1 MSGKEPHPKGR
12 QVNLRMDPEMERDL
26 NELRDL
32 ASTKIFSPNL
42 TDILRAVIK
51 AGVPIVR
58 AELLGSSSPSPQ
70 ATPQDAALNIQ
81 ARSTPATRKKQRP

>member
-1 MSGKEPHPKGR
+1 
-12 QVNLRMDPEMERDL
+12 MDPEMERDL

-58 AELLGSSSPSPQ
+58 AELLGSSRPPPQ
-70 ATPQDAALNIQ
+70 PPPADAVPDAL
-81 ARSTPATRKKQRP
+81 ARSTPAARKKRKS